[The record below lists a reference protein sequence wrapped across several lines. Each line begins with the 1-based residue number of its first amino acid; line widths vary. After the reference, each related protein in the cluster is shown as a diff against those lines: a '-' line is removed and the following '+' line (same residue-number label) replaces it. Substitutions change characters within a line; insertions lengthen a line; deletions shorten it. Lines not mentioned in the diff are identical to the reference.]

1 MTKIKTELEQ
11 KISLLDCLNNVK
23 QAVNNAGGDITEDTP
38 YDKYGEKVQDVAPAE
53 YTYYPL
59 SAPTGTVGPSL
70 ETSWD
75 DSIDATFEFNEA
87 DGLVSIDG
95 VSAIEDGENIGTP
108 AMYILWSLWNT
119 EGSSYAM
126 KKYLKIP
133 AMAAETEDDTTT
145 YSFERNGL
153 TYQFSLEQTDESTI
167 SYNPGDVLDEN
178 KEIIGFFEVYWAI
191 E

>member
-11 KISLLDCLNNVK
+11 KIYLLDCLNNVK

-126 KKYLKIP
+126 KNYLKLP